1 MNKNIR
7 RGAARLALVPVAAV
21 AAPLTTIMLPAGP
34 AAATSESPT
43 PTPPAATEVFDAKT
57 FIVDVAVTGDR
68 LDVLTDRNSVTRI
81 EGGNITTIDFE
92 ADIASIDADSEGQLH
107 GFVEADDGG
116 QLVTIADDGTLTAVG
131 DPVSFDSDSGGDD
144 ASLKFD
150 PNGTATVTFSFN
162 RLLDESPANFVRMT
176 EDGGWDYFALPQD
189 DAATVGVVPQSDG
202 SVLFRSDFDG
212 DLRRFTP
219 GDGAEL
225 VADLPD
231 GLYLGSTEAPDDL
244 AGTADGTVYFM
255 NGSDIERRLPS
266 GEIMTVGTVDVEFD
280 DFEFDLLRFDFD
292 SPRIFV
298 GTEGR
303 LYLAMSTT
311 VFQLDMDI
319 TGPVITVTGVKDGAT
334 LVEGKVGK
342 VDIGCE
348 DSFSVTACITT
359 LDGKIVDT
367 VTPSA
372 LGRGR
377 HRLVVDATDGFG
389 NTSSKT
395 IEFDVAGKHEIT
407 GDLAGSTGSAGTVA
421 RLYMAVFSRQPD
433 GAGQGYWVAQHQGG
447 ATLQTI
453 AKMFVTSP
461 EFRETYD
468 DLDDDEFL
476 TVLYRNVMDRE
487 PDAGGLAYWQGLMDS
502 GLSRAEVTLWFAES
516 AEFQRLTFT
525 S

>member
-43 PTPPAATEVFDAKT
+43 PAPPAATEVFDAKT

-81 EGGNITTIDFE
+81 EGDTVTTIEFE
-92 ADIASIDADSEGQLH
+92 EDITSIGSGPGGQLY
-107 GFVEADDGG
+107 GFVETGGGG
-116 QLVTIADDGTLTAVG
+116 QLVTISADGSLTPVG
-131 DPVSFDSDSGGDD
+131 DPVSFDSESGGED

-150 PNGTATVTFSFN
+150 PTGTATVTFAFDRIVGDS
-162 RLLDESPANFVRMT
+162 RANFVRMT
-176 EDGGWDYFALPQD
+176 DDGGWDYLALPQD
-189 DAATVGVVPQSDG
+189 DAATIGSVPQSDG
-202 SVLFRSDFDG
+202 SVLYRSDFDG
-212 DLRRFTP
+212 NLHRFTP
-219 GDGAEL
+219 GEGSEL
-225 VADLPD
+225 LADLPD
-231 GLYLGSTEAPDDL
+231 GLYLRSTPAPDDL

-255 NGSDIERRLPS
+255 DGSDIERRSPS

-280 DFEFDLLRFDFD
+280 DFEFDLVRFEFD

-298 GTEGR
+298 GAEGR
-303 LYLAMSTT
+303 LYLALSSTI
-311 VFQLDMDI
+311 FQLDMDI
-319 TGPVITVTGVKDGAT
+319 TGPVIAVTGVKNGAT
-334 LVEGKVGK
+334 LVEGKAGT

-359 LDGKIVDT
+359 LDGKVVDA
-367 VTPSA
+367 VSPSTLA
-372 LGRGR
+372 RGQ

-407 GDLAGSTGSAGTVA
+407 GDLAGSSGSAGTVA

-433 GAGQGYWVAQHQGG
+433 GAGQGYWIAQHRDG
-447 ATLQTI
+447 ATLQMI
-453 AKMFVTSP
+453 ASMFVTSP

-476 TVLYRNVMDRE
+476 TVLYHNVMDRE
-487 PDAGGLAYWQGLMDS
+487 PDAGGMAYWQGLIDS